1 MPTVRVYI
9 AAKNTPVYEPDTGT
23 VESSAMGHMWYEIV
37 DDNGN
42 TRSFG
47 FSPINGSPLGAGRIR
62 ETDTID
68 YGSVLTPGMIEV
80 HAKSRPVAKVA

>member
-42 TRSFG
+42 VRRQNLLDRWVDKLRWCSG
-47 FSPINGSPLGAGRIR
+47 LS
-62 ETDTID
+62 
-68 YGSVLTPGMIEV
+68 
-80 HAKSRPVAKVA
+80 